1 MLPELRVELTRLA
14 GDQEIL
20 RFLTS
25 KQIEKKERLT
35 ADSWVVGFVVSRTT
49 VI

>member
-1 MLPELRVELTRLA
+1 LPELHVELTRLA

-25 KQIEKKERLT
+25 KQIEKKETDCWWLGGWLRG
-35 ADSWVVGFVVSRTT
+35 V
-49 VI
+49 